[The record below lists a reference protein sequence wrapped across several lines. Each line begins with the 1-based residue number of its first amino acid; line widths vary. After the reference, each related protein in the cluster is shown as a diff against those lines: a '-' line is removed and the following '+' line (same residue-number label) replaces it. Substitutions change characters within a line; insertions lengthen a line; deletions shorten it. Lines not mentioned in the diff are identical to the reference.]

1 MRTKEITSVV
11 FTAVIFAV
19 YIAGFGHFGKEM
31 LCALILLMLLFS
43 YIAVKIHVRRDPE
56 GGPKAV
62 RRFTW
67 FWFIMFLHLLLSF
80 TLSST
85 YFNRPSSFA
94 LTDPQGFKVYLQ
106 NRVNLI
112 PFFTIKD
119 IFDNGGFYTILVNI
133 FGNIIAVM
141 PMGLFL
147 PLLFFRQR
155 RIKMFVLTTTLA
167 VILIESTQMLFLMG
181 AWDIDDL
188 ILNVTGAV
196 IMFLVMRTKLAKK
209 IYEML
214 FPGVPFEVR

>member
-11 FTAVIFAV
+11 ITAIFFVV
-19 YIAGFGHFGKEM
+19 YIATFGHYGKKV
-31 LCALILLMLLFS
+31 LFILLFVMLMFA
-43 YIAVKIHVRRDPE
+43 YNAVRIHMKRVPEDASKVVRRL
-56 GGPKAV
+56 
-62 RRFTW
+62 TW
-67 FWFIMFLHLLLSF
+67 GCFILFIHMLLSF
-80 TLSST
+80 TLSSA
-85 YFNRPSSFA
+85 YFYRPSSFA
-94 LTDPQGFKVYLQ
+94 FADPEGFNEYLQ

-112 PFFTIKD
+112 PFYTVNEISVKS
-119 IFDNGGFYTILVNI
+119 GFHTVFINNI
-133 FGNIIAVM
+133 GNIVALM
-141 PMGLFL
+141 PMGVFL

-196 IMFLVMRTKLAKK
+196 IMFLVMRTRLAKK